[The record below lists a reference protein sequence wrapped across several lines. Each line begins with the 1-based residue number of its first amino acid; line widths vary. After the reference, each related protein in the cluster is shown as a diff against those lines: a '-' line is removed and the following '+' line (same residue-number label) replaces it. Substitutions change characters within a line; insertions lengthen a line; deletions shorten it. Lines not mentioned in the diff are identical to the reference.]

1 MKPILV
7 LFICVL
13 CSSCGGPKE
22 FETRSQVLEVYC
34 DSGEYKA
41 ILESGDIIPVTKKVK
56 IGDTV
61 EYTITLKIDK
71 P

>member
-7 LFICVL
+7 LLVCIAFA
-13 CSSCGGPKE
+13 SCGGPKE

-34 DSGEYKA
+34 DSGNYKA
-41 ILESGDIIPVTKKVK
+41 ILESGDIIPVTKKAK
-56 IGDTV
+56 IGDTI